1 MKKKQKTKNVENGM
15 NRQSAVIFA
24 MSRKPKSFG
33 RIRK

>member
-24 MSRKPKSFG
+24 MARKPNFFG
-33 RIRK
+33 RISK